1 MRATLAEP
9 LKRDGFGEYKLLPD
23 SLDDLWHLSH
33 LIGEG
38 SLPSGCQRC
47 NADDFG
53 NTWPHILKSTAGFT

>member
-38 SLPSGCQRC
+38 DTVYAVTLRTVDGPNDKIR
-47 NADDFG
+47 AEK
-53 NTWPHILKSTAGFT
+53 L